1 VGQVLFFSVTAAF
14 NPTLLAATTVMLLLP
29 SPKRLLLGY
38 LGGAMLTSITL
49 GLLIVFSLEGTES
62 VSTTK
67 NTLSPGADFTL
78 GGILLVVA
86 FLLASGR
93 DQGFRERRR
102 RKKEG
107 KPQKEPRWQRFLS
120 KGRAR
125 DTFVVGALLTLPGGS
140 YLAGLSQMAKQDL
153 STVET
158 VLAVL
163 VFNLIMLMLLEVPLL
178 GYALAPD
185 WTPRAIDRFK
195 TWVSRHARGF
205 ALYGCAGIG
214 AALVIRGFIQVLT

>member
-1 VGQVLFFSVTAAF
+1 MDKVLLFSITAAF

-38 LGGAMLTSITL
+38 LCGAFLTSFTL
-49 GLLIVFSLEGTES
+49 GLLIVFSLDGTSS
-62 VSTTK
+62 VSTTQ

-78 GGILLVVA
+78 GGILL
-86 FLLASGR
+86 LLAVVLATHR
-93 DQGFRERRR
+93 DEGFRERRR
-102 RKKEG
+102 QKKEE
-107 KPQKEPRWQRFLS
+107 KPKKQPRWQKFLS

-140 YLAGLSQMAKQDL
+140 YIAGLDQMSKQGL

-158 VLAVL
+158 VLTVIG
-163 VFNLIMLMLLEVPLL
+163 FNLIMLSLLELPLI
-178 GYALAPD
+178 GYTFAPD
-185 WTPRAIDRFK
+185 WTPRAVDRFK
-195 TWVSRHARGF
+195 AWVSRHARGF
-205 ALYGCAGIG
+205 ALYGSAGIG